1 MFQVSARPSVLFV
14 CVHNAG
20 KSQMAAAIMRQPGG
34 RACRGPVRRYRAGPQ
49 VHDLSAIVVAELGAD
64 MSHKVPARLAP
75 SMLTAARAGVEAVRL
90 AAAPAAPAR
99 HAAVSGA
106 GRPRTEGAGRDHE
119 GRSEELAKTPCALGA
134 GAQRRVRHS
143 LAHVEGVT
151 TFVAGVAVGG
161 HSGLR
166 FAPG

>member
-20 KSQMAAAIMRQPGG
+20 KSQMAAAIMRQLAGG
-34 RACRGPVRRYRAGPQ
+34 LVEVRSAGTEPDHRCTICRPSLWPSLEQ
-49 VHDLSAIVVAELGAD
+49 TCHT
-64 MSHKVPARLAP
+64 VPARLAP

>member
-1 MFQVSARPSVLFV
+1 M
-14 CVHNAG
+14 
-20 KSQMAAAIMRQPGG
+20 
-34 RACRGPVRRYRAGPQ
+34 
-49 VHDLSAIVVAELGAD
+49 HDLSAIVVAELGAD

-161 HSGLR
+161 HSGPPIRARLKECQGR
-166 FAPG
+166 SRKSTTSDVTPAGQAIISIGIDVATMYA

>member
-1 MFQVSARPSVLFV
+1 MSARPSVLFV

-20 KSQMAAAIMRQPGG
+20 KSQMAAAIMRQLAGG
-34 RACRGPVRRYRAGPQ
+34 LVEVRSAGTEPDAQ